1 VKDRLFDAVSRSR
14 AGYTEL
20 RLRRVW
26 STSVL
31 VRGRSVD
38 FASSA
43 VEIGGAARCC
53 SPGTGWGLVGFSGTD
68 RLDTQTLQAHELSL
82 AGASR
87 QPVQLAP
94 IAVREHDAVMPIPD
108 DPREVP
114 LAEKRQHAESL
125 AALLAASDRRIASSR
140 VLCRDEVVETWLATS
155 EGSWVH
161 ELRSEVSAAVLSVAE
176 EGGNVERALGSMRI
190 RGGWRSEPTEIEA
203 LVERV
208 TTRAIERLHAPPVR
222 SGRYTVVLDRSAAG
236 ALVHRA
242 VTHLARPSLPGADPD
257 VLPLGLRI
265 GPECVTVGDD
275 PTALGLSATA
285 VCDDEGTGGRRT
297 IIIQNGVV
305 VGHLHSRETAAAGKQ
320 APTGHARAGSL
331 RGAPYPRASNSF
343 LAHGQGTLD
352 DLLQGITLG
361 VYMID
366 ALACESAGDQIALRA
381 GSARMIRHGR
391 LAEPVK
397 GVRIMG
403 GLLPVLGR
411 IEAAAEDFA
420 WDADGSRCRDGA
432 AGVVPVTTGAPH
444 VRLIDVAIGEGI
456 S

>member
-1 VKDRLFDAVSRSR
+1 MKDRLFDALGRSR

-20 RLRRVW
+20 RVRRIW

-31 VRGRSVD
+31 VRDRSVES
-38 FASSA
+38 ASTAS
-43 VEIGGAARCC
+43 ETGGVARCC
-53 SPGTGWGLVGFSGTD
+53 SPGTGWGLAGFSGTE
-68 RLDTQTLQAHELSL
+68 RLDTPALQAHELSL

-87 QPVQLAP
+87 QPVVLAP
-94 IAVREHDAVMPIPD
+94 IPVREHDSAATIPD

-114 LAEKRQHAESL
+114 LTEKRQQAESL
-125 AALLAASDRRIASSR
+125 AALLTACDRRIASTR

-155 EGSWVH
+155 EGSWLH
-161 ELRSEVSAAVLSVAE
+161 EVRAEVGAAVLAVAE
-176 EGGNVERALGSMRI
+176 EGGNVERALGSVRV
-190 RGGWRSEPTEIEA
+190 RGGWQDGAPGSEA

-208 TTRAIERLHAPPVR
+208 AIRSVERLHATPVR
-222 SGRYTVVLDRSAAG
+222 SGRYTVVLDRGATG

-257 VLPLGLRI
+257 VLPLGMRI

-275 PTALGLSATA
+275 PTALGLSASG
-285 VCDDEGTGGRRT
+285 VSDDEGTEGRRT

-343 LAHGQGTLD
+343 LAQGQGTLE
-352 DLLQGITLG
+352 DLLQGISLG
-361 VYMID
+361 IYLID
-366 ALACESAGDQIALRA
+366 ALACESSGDQIALRA
-381 GSARMIRHGR
+381 GGARMIRHGR

-397 GVRIMG
+397 GVQITG
-403 GLLPVLGR
+403 GLLPLLGR
-411 IEAAAEDFA
+411 VDAVAGDFA
-420 WDADGSRCRDGA
+420 WDTSGARCRDGA
-432 AGVVPVTTGAPH
+432 AGVVAVTTGAPH
-444 VRLIDVAIGEGI
+444 LRLVDVAIGEGI